1 MKLVYSLF
9 IFSIVITFVFAQSA
23 SPPPSSG
30 PSNGLSSLQWEAAYD
45 RLEAEFILQTTALT
59 GLQKE
64 MIKEQEEM
72 HGLDSQVAKLRH
84 GQDPGVFDQIRLNHL
99 LNDLKDHLEKNA
111 VLQRQWTDSQKE
123 HQQKGLSL
131 ISLLNDRIEGLLEM
145 TGTNSSALTTN
156 LTTLSKLAQKRR
168 QIQETLQRFESKKE
182 RSVDP
187 PLSAFRSLGTNDLE
201 SLEMTLDLLK
211 ERQKALEEENQRLS
225 LEANGIQGELK
236 LQKKMKDFLIGIK
249 RMNQDSGSPPEG
261 FERSHLSGLYSG
273 RNPEKLSG
281 RLEQIQMFLSRN
293 RSTGDQI
300 NHLISNVQE
309 RMNSLKE
316 RKLK

>member
-1 MKLVYSLF
+1 MKFVFSLF
-9 IFSIVITFVFAQSA
+9 ILSFVITSVLAQSA
-23 SPPPSSG
+23 TPLPSVGPSSG
-30 PSNGLSSLQWEAAYD
+30 LSSVQWEDAYD
-45 RLEAEFILQTTALT
+45 RLEAEFILQTTSLT

-64 MIKEQEEM
+64 MIREQQEM
-72 HGLDSQVAKLRH
+72 HDLDSQVAKLRH
-84 GQDPGVFDQIRLNHL
+84 GKDPGVFDQIRLNHL
-99 LNDLKDHLEKNA
+99 LNDLKDRLEKNA
-111 VLQRQWTDSQKE
+111 ILQRQWTDCQKE

-145 TGTNSSALTTN
+145 MGTSSSALAIN

-187 PLSAFRSLGTNDLE
+187 PLSAFRSLGMNDLE

-225 LEANGIQGELK
+225 LEASGIQDELK
-236 LQKKMKDFLIGIK
+236 LQKKMQDFMVGIK

-261 FERSHLSGLYSG
+261 FERSHLSGLYSEK
-273 RNPEKLSG
+273 NTEKLNN
-281 RLEQIQMFLSRN
+281 RLEQIQMSLSRN

-300 NHLISNVQE
+300 NQLISNVQE